1 MSEAITINR
10 REKRKASGK
19 GSSLLSD
26 LEDDFSDI
34 EKNFKLETHSPIINE
49 SKAKTDSVTSWLKT
63 EIEVEQKQV
72 KTGNNVVTNRE
83 QTGNKL
89 VTSKAVNREQT
100 SNKLVTVA
108 SGKMET
114 GNKVVTKPVTEL
126 VTNWEQ
132 SGNKLVTI
140 PSFSE
145 LIGLQKNL
153 IIFIYNSCKL
163 ERNKSTQAL
172 TLEHLKDTF
181 KASAGTVKTTIRRL
195 ERKNC
200 IKRISFKN
208 GRGGWSK
215 YELTESLFMELLQ
228 LESSNKLVTKWEQS
242 GNKLVSEPVTEPVT
256 SLPSSSS
263 INITTTNY
271 KAGALAKIELTE
283 ALTSLGFNQGHV
295 EQLLRD
301 SSLSSEEIQNSLNAF
316 AFDLGFEDV
325 KRKVRSP
332 IGLIMKLLKN
342 GQAYISEKGYESEE
356 DRLYR
361 ELIERAD
368 KKNEEKK
375 NLKAKLVEVKFEE
388 WLDNISDDDKR
399 NMAEPIGEFMGLL
412 HREELKE
419 YFKREVY
426 SANNIN

>member
-1 MSEAITINR
+1 MGVNWEQTSNKVVT
-10 REKRKASGK
+10 GK
-19 GSSLLSD
+19 GL
-26 LEDDFSDI
+26 
-34 EKNFKLETHSPIINE
+34 KLE
-49 SKAKTDSVTSWLKT
+49 
-63 EIEVEQKQV
+63 
-72 KTGNNVVTNRE
+72 
-83 QTGNKL
+83 TGNKL
-89 VTSKAVNREQT
+89 VT
-100 SNKLVTVA
+100 
-108 SGKMET
+108 
-114 GNKVVTKPVTEL
+114 KPVTEV

-132 SGNKLVTI
+132 SGNKVVTI

-172 TLEHLKDTF
+172 TLEHLTDTF
-181 KASAGTVKTTIRRL
+181 KVSAGTVKTTIRRL

-228 LESSNKLVTKWEQS
+228 LESGNKLVTNQEQS
-242 GNKLVSEPVTEPVT
+242 GNKVVSEPVTEPVT

-263 INITTTNY
+263 SINITTTNY
-271 KAGALAKIELTE
+271 KADALAKIELTE
-283 ALTSLGFNQGHV
+283 GLTSIGFNQGHI

-301 SSLSSEEIQNSLNAF
+301 SSLPPEEIQNSLNAF
-316 AFDLGFEDV
+316 AFDLNFEDV

-375 NLKAKLVEVKFEE
+375 NLKAKLVEIKFEE
-388 WLDNISDDDKR
+388 WLENISDNDKK
-399 NMAEPIGEFMGLL
+399 NLAEPIGEFMGII
-412 HREELKE
+412 HRQELKE

-426 SANNIN
+426 E

>member
-1 MSEAITINR
+1 MRQLR
-10 REKRKASGK
+10 RQSRTEEVPMFTTEEHNDKLGQ
-19 GSSLLSD
+19 SD
-26 LEDDFSDI
+26 N
-34 EKNFKLETHSPIINE
+34 KV
-49 SKAKTDSVTSWLKT
+49 A
-63 EIEVEQKQV
+63 
-72 KTGNNVVTNRE
+72 TNRE
-83 QTGNKL
+83 QTD
-89 VTSKAVNREQT
+89 SKSTTKVATNREQT
-100 SNKLVTVA
+100 DNSESGISTIKL
-108 SGKMET
+108 ET
-114 GNKVVTKPVTEL
+114 GNKVATEPATLSATKWQQTD
-126 VTNWEQ
+126 
-132 SGNKLVTI
+132 NKLATNPV
-140 PSFSE
+140 FSS
-145 LIGLQKNL
+145 LVGLQRN
-153 IIFIYNSCKL
+153 IILFIYNSCKIA
-163 ERNKSTQAL
+163 RSKSTDAL
-172 TLEHLKDTF
+172 TLEHIGQTLKT
-181 KASAGTVKTTIRRL
+181 SSGSVKTTLQRL
-195 ERKNC
+195 EKKNYVE
-200 IKRISFKN
+200 RISFKN

-215 YELTESLFMELLQ
+215 YELSEILFRELLQ
-228 LESSNKLVTKWEQS
+228 LETENKLATNWQQTD
-242 GNKLVSEPVTEPVT
+242 NKVVAKVATEPAT
-256 SLPSSSS
+256 TLPSSSS

-271 KAGALAKIELTE
+271 KAAALAKIELTE

-301 SSLSSEEIQNSLNAF
+301 SSLASEEIQNSLNAF

>member
-1 MSEAITINR
+1 MRQLR
-10 REKRKASGK
+10 RQSRTEEVPMFTAEEQE
-19 GSSLLSD
+19 GSKP
-26 LEDDFSDI
+26 E
-34 EKNFKLETHSPIINE
+34 
-49 SKAKTDSVTSWLKT
+49 
-63 EIEVEQKQV
+63 
-72 KTGNNVVTNRE
+72 
-83 QTGNKL
+83 TGNKL
-89 VTSKAVNREQT
+89 VTNREQT
-100 SNKLVTVA
+100 SNKVITEMGVNWEQTSNKVVT
-108 SGKMET
+108 GKGLKLET
-114 GNKVVTKPVTEL
+114 GNKLVTKPVTEV

-132 SGNKLVTI
+132 SGNKVVTI

-172 TLEHLKDTF
+172 TLEHLTDTF
-181 KASAGTVKTTIRRL
+181 KVSAGTVKTTIRRL

-228 LESSNKLVTKWEQS
+228 LESGNKLVTNQEQS
-242 GNKLVSEPVTEPVT
+242 GNKVVSEPVTEPVT

-263 INITTTNY
+263 SINITTTNY
-271 KAGALAKIELTE
+271 KADALAKIELTE
-283 ALTSLGFNQGHV
+283 GLTSIGFNQGHI

-301 SSLSSEEIQNSLNAF
+301 SSLPPEEIQNSLNAF
-316 AFDLGFEDV
+316 AFDLNFEDV

-375 NLKAKLVEVKFEE
+375 NLKAKLVEIKFEE
-388 WLDNISDDDKR
+388 WLENITDNDKK
-399 NMAEPIGEFMGLL
+399 NLAEPIGEFMGII
-412 HREELKE
+412 HRQELKE

-426 SANNIN
+426 E

>member
-10 REKRKASGK
+10 REKRRASGK
-19 GSSLLSD
+19 GTSLLYD

-34 EKNFKLETHSPIINE
+34 EKNFKLETRSPLINE
-49 SKAKTDSVTSWLKT
+49 AKAETSSITNWLKADS
-63 EIEVEQKQV
+63 EVDQKQV
-72 KTGNNVVTNRE
+72 KTGNKVVTNKE
-83 QTGNKL
+83 QTGNKV
-89 VTSKAVNREQT
+89 VTKPVTKWEQS
-100 SNKLVTVA
+100 SNKLVTKTN
-108 SGKMET
+108 SKIET
-114 GNKVVTKPVTEL
+114 GNKVVTKPVTEP
-126 VTNWEQ
+126 VTKWEQ
-132 SGNKLVTI
+132 SSNKLVTV

-153 IIFIYNSCKL
+153 IILIYNSCKL

-172 TLEHLKDTF
+172 TLEHLTDTF
-181 KASAGTVKTTIRRL
+181 KVSAGTVKTTIRRL
-195 ERKNC
+195 ERKDC

-215 YELTESLFMELLQ
+215 YELSESLFMEMLQ
-228 LESSNKLVTKWEQS
+228 LESGNKLVTNWEQS
-242 GNKLVSEPVTEPVT
+242 GNKLVSQLVTEPVT
-256 SLPSSSS
+256 SLLSSSS
-263 INITTTNY
+263 LINTTTTNY
-271 KAGALAKIELTE
+271 KADALAENKIQLTD
-283 ALTSLGFNQGHV
+283 SLVTIGFNQGHI

-342 GQAYISEKGYESEE
+342 GQAYISEKGYESDE
-356 DRLYR
+356 DRQYR
-361 ELIERAD
+361 ELVDRAV
-368 KKNEEKK
+368 KKKEEKT
-375 NLKAKLVEVKFEE
+375 KLEAQLINIKFEE
-388 WLDNISDDDKR
+388 WLENISNEEKR
-399 NMAEPIGEFMGLL
+399 NLVKPVGEFMGLI

-426 SANNIN
+426 NA

>member
-1 MSEAITINR
+1 MSEAITTNR

-19 GSSLLSD
+19 GTSLLSD

-34 EKNFKLETHSPIINE
+34 EKNFKLETHSSLINE
-49 SKAKTDSVTSWLKT
+49 SKTKTDSVTNWLKT
-63 EIEVEQKQV
+63 EIEVDQKQV
-72 KTGNNVVTNRE
+72 KTGSKVVTNW
-83 QTGNKL
+83 
-89 VTSKAVNREQT
+89 EQT
-100 SNKLVTVA
+100 SNKLVTNKAANWEQTSNKLVTRT
-108 SGKMET
+108 SGEMVT
-114 GNKVVTKPVTEL
+114 GNKVVTKPVTEV

-132 SGNKLVTI
+132 SSNKPVTI

-172 TLEHLKDTF
+172 ALEHLTDTF

-228 LESSNKLVTKWEQS
+228 LESSNKLITNWEQS

-263 INITTTNY
+263 SINITTTNY
-271 KAGALAKIELTE
+271 KADALANGQIQLTE
-283 ALTSLGFNQGHV
+283 GLTSIGFNQGHI

-301 SSLSSEEIQNSLNAF
+301 SSLPPEEIQNSLNAF

-375 NLKAKLVEVKFEE
+375 NLKAKLVEIKFEE
-388 WLDNISDDDKR
+388 WLENISDNDKK
-399 NMAEPIGEFMGLL
+399 NLAEPIGEFMGII
-412 HREELKE
+412 HRQELKE

-426 SANNIN
+426 E

>member
-1 MSEAITINR
+1 MRQLR
-10 REKRKASGK
+10 RQSRTEEVPMFTAEEQE
-19 GSSLLSD
+19 GSKP
-26 LEDDFSDI
+26 E
-34 EKNFKLETHSPIINE
+34 
-49 SKAKTDSVTSWLKT
+49 
-63 EIEVEQKQV
+63 
-72 KTGNNVVTNRE
+72 
-83 QTGNKL
+83 TGNKL
-89 VTSKAVNREQT
+89 VTNREQT
-100 SNKLVTVA
+100 SNKVITEMGVNWEQTSNKVVT
-108 SGKMET
+108 GKGLKLET
-114 GNKVVTKPVTEL
+114 GNKLVTKPVTEV

-132 SGNKLVTI
+132 SGNKVVTI

-172 TLEHLKDTF
+172 TLEHLTDTF
-181 KASAGTVKTTIRRL
+181 KVSAGTVKTTIRRL

-228 LESSNKLVTKWEQS
+228 LESGNKLVTNQEQS
-242 GNKLVSEPVTEPVT
+242 GNKVVSEPVTEPVT

-263 INITTTNY
+263 SINITTTNY
-271 KAGALAKIELTE
+271 KADALAKIELTE
-283 ALTSLGFNQGHV
+283 GLTSIGFNQGHI

-301 SSLSSEEIQNSLNAF
+301 SSLPPEEIQNSLNAF
-316 AFDLGFEDV
+316 AFDLNFEDV

-375 NLKAKLVEVKFEE
+375 NLKAKLVEIKFEE
-388 WLDNISDDDKR
+388 WLENISDNDKK
-399 NMAEPIGEFMGLL
+399 NLAEPIGEFMGII
-412 HREELKE
+412 HRQELKE

-426 SANNIN
+426 E